1 MARQG
6 GNVPKTAMI
15 ADLPWTEYQR
25 RVEEDAPVVL
35 LPIGSL
41 EQHGPHSPLGSDEM
55 LTRLISVAVAER
67 VGGLV
72 APSIPYG
79 CRSQPRT
86 GGGWHFSGT
95 TSIEGNTL
103 ALLVRDVLRELG
115 RHGVRKI
122 AVMDT
127 HFENEWFVIE
137 GIEHALREMRR
148 DGLQDVKIVKFRYFE
163 FITPEVLERVFPD
176 GFPGW
181 ALEHAGVMTTSLH
194 LHLTPELVDMNEA
207 PTHGVIAYPPYD
219 VFPFDPARGTR
230 TGSLN
235 SPRTASAES
244 GKLIFDH
251 VVTALTAAIDTEFGS
266 DASPRSRHD
275 G

>member
-1 MARQG
+1 MTGPVLIAEMA
-6 GNVPKTAMI
+6 
-15 ADLPWTEYQR
+15 WTDYQR
-25 RVEEDAPVVL
+25 RVEHDSPVVL

-55 LTRLISVAVAER
+55 LTRLIAIAVAEQ

-95 TSIEGNTL
+95 TSIEGQTL
-103 ALLVRDVLRELG
+103 TLLVRDLLQEFA
-115 RHGVRKI
+115 RHGLRKI
-122 AVMDT
+122 AVLDT
-127 HFENEWFVIE
+127 HYENEWFVIE
-137 GIEHALREMRR
+137 GIEHALKELRR
-148 DGLQDVKIVKFRYFE
+148 DGHDDVKIVKFRYFE
-163 FITPEVLERVFPD
+163 FITPEILERVFPD

-181 ALEHAGVMTTSLH
+181 PLEHAGVMTTALH
-194 LHLTPELVDMNEA
+194 LYLTPELVDMSKA
-207 PTHGVIAYPPYD
+207 PTHGVIEYPPYD
-219 VFPFDPARGTR
+219 VFPFDPALGTQ

-235 SPRTASAES
+235 SPTTATRDS

-251 VVTALTAAIDTEFGS
+251 VVASLTTAIRTEFG
-266 DASPRSRHD
+266 A
-275 G
+275 

>member
-1 MARQG
+1 MPDD
-6 GNVPKTAMI
+6 VSISEMT
-15 ADLPWTEYQR
+15 WTDYQR
-25 RVEEDAPVVL
+25 RVAQDASVVL

-55 LTRLISVAVAER
+55 LTRLIATAVAEH

-72 APSIPYG
+72 APSIAYG

-103 ALLVRDVLRELG
+103 TLLVRDLLREFG

-122 AVMDT
+122 AVLDT
-127 HFENEWFVIE
+127 HYENEWFVIE
-137 GIEHALREMRR
+137 GIEQALQEMRR
-148 DGLQDVKIVKFRYFE
+148 DGLEGLKIVKFRYFE
-163 FITPEVLERVFPD
+163 LITPDILERVFPD

-194 LHLTPELVDMNEA
+194 LYLTPELVDMRNA
-207 PTHGVIAYPPYD
+207 PAHGIIEYPPYD
-219 VFPFDPARGTR
+219 VFPFEPSRGTLS
-230 TGSLN
+230 GSLN
-235 SPRTASAES
+235 SPVSASAES
-244 GKLIFDH
+244 GQLIFEH
-251 VVTALTAAIDTEFGS
+251 VVQALTSAIRSEFGES
-266 DASPRSRHD
+266 SRS
-275 G
+275 

>member
-1 MARQG
+1 
-6 GNVPKTAMI
+6 MI
-15 ADLPWTEYQR
+15 PRVAIAEMSWTEYAE
-25 RVEEDAPVVL
+25 RVRADSPVVI

-41 EQHGPHSPLGSDEM
+41 EQHGPHSPNGSDEI
-55 LTRLISVAVAER
+55 LTRLIAMEVAEE

-79 CRSQPRT
+79 ARSQPRT
-86 GGGWHFSGT
+86 GGGWHFPGT
-95 TSIEGNTL
+95 TSIEGATL
-103 ALLVRDVLRELG
+103 AALVRDILCEFG
-115 RHGVRKI
+115 RQGVRKI

-148 DGLQDVKIVKFRYFE
+148 DGIDDVKIVKFRYFE
-163 FITPEVLERVFPD
+163 LITPEILGQVFRD

-194 LHLTPELVDMNEA
+194 LYLTPDLVDMSKVPA
-207 PTHGVIAYPPYD
+207 HGVIEYPPYD
-219 VFPFDPARGTR
+219 VFPLEPSRGTPS
-230 TGSLN
+230 GCLN
-235 SPRTASAES
+235 TPAAATAES

-251 VVTALTAAIDTEFGS
+251 VVRSLS
-266 DASPRSRHD
+266 DAIRSEFP
-275 G
+275 